1 MKLFK
6 AIRENYAQDLDLAQK
21 NVARLSKKETGQ
33 DQKDYQA
40 VARALNQGNLGA
52 VKKVIKSIST
62 KEIQADILN
71 ILVGY
76 NDLIAKMYPKAV
88 DKNGNL
94 KSGLNVDKLIK
105 EETVEEGKKIQD
117 IVRKHKRE
125 LQKAQKSG
133 NLELSKKAEDELSN
147 WASSSG
153 EIRGD
158 DEDEFIEWLDN
169 NLDDLVKGKIKEDV
183 NEAKPP
189 KMKSLSIYGSEISG
203 LKRSNG
209 SKLSTYTAKP
219 VIIKGKLGFK
229 VTDDSGSF
237 ETLDLKKFAKMY
249 G

>member
-117 IVRKHKRE
+117 IARKHKRE
-125 LQKAQKSG
+125 LQKIQKSG
-133 NLELSKKAEDELSN
+133 NLELSKKAEDELYQ
-147 WASSSG
+147 WASNNG
-153 EIRGD
+153 EIHGD
-158 DEDEFIEWLDN
+158 EEDEFWDWIDRN
-169 NLDDLVKGKIKEDV
+169 VDDLIKGKIKEDV

>member
-1 MKLFK
+1 MKQFK

-52 VKKVIKSIST
+52 VKRVIKSIST

-76 NDLIAKMYPKAV
+76 NDLIAQMYPKAV
-88 DKNGNL
+88 DSKGNL
-94 KSGLNVDKLIK
+94 KSGLSVDKMIK
-105 EETVEEGKKIQD
+105 EETVSEGKKIQD

-125 LQKAQKSG
+125 LQKVQKSG

-147 WASSSG
+147 WASSNG

-169 NLDDLVKGKIKEDV
+169 NLDDLIKGKIKEDV

-189 KMKSLSIYGSEISG
+189 KIKGLSIYGSEISG
-203 LKRSNG
+203 LRRSHG
-209 SKLSTYTAKP
+209 SKLGTYTAKP
-219 VIIKGKLGFK
+219 VVLKGKLGYR
-229 VTDDSGSF
+229 VTDDNGGF
-237 ETLDLKKFAKMY
+237 ETLDLKTFAKMY

>member
-1 MKLFK
+1 MKQFTV
-6 AIRENYAQDLDLAQK
+6 IRENI
-21 NVARLSKKETGQ
+21 EE
-33 DQKDYQA
+33 DY
-40 VARALNQGNLGA
+40 
-52 VKKVIKSIST
+52 KKVIK
-62 KEIQADILN
+62 
-71 ILVGY
+71 
-76 NDLIAKMYPKAV
+76 MYPRDKDWKTLVTRHKKAI
-88 DKNGNL
+88 DDFRK
-94 KSGLNVDKLIK
+94 KSKPLPDDVEDELLSWAKEYGLIDARPDEVEFISSILD

-117 IVRKHKRE
+117 IARKHKRE